1 MIEKV
6 RQLIG
11 DLLNSGE
18 AEAVLALAK
27 EHGNVQPYLY
37 KKNDGLDNLALW
49 PKYSMGP
56 ILQSIQAAN
65 PDMKLAVVARG
76 CDDRALV
83 ELAKRNQVNLGNVK
97 IIGLAC
103 TTAEAKECACAN
115 PYPRNIDVGEKVAG
129 IETTDELTKLN
140 GQDYDERLQFWK
152 DIFSKCIKCY
162 GCRNAC
168 PLCIC
173 EECVLEDD
181 AWVKAGEIPPPFPIF
196 HLIRAY
202 HLSDKCVECGECQK
216 SCPMDIP
223 LTSLYTMIRNEFKEL
238 FDYMPGADIDRKSPL
253 ATSLEEEPIR
263 EGTA

>member
-1 MIEKV
+1 MIDKV
-6 RQLIG
+6 RQIIS
-11 DLLNSGE
+11 DLLDKGE
-18 AEAVLALAK
+18 VDAVLALAN

-37 KKNDGLDNLALW
+37 KKGDILDNLALW

-56 ILQSIQAAN
+56 IVQSIQDTDPAL
-65 PDMKLAVVARG
+65 KLAVVARG

-83 ELAKRNQVNLGNVK
+83 ELAKRNQISLFNVR

-103 TTAEAKECACAN
+103 TEAEAKECACAH
-115 PYPRNIDVGEKVAG
+115 PYPRSIDVGAKIDG
-129 IETTDELTKLN
+129 IVSSDELTEISGK
-140 GQDYDERLQFWK
+140 DYEGRLHFWK
-152 DIFSKCIKCY
+152 DAFARCIKCY
-162 GCRNAC
+162 GCRNGC

-173 EECVLEDD
+173 EDCVLEDD

-202 HLSDKCVECGECQK
+202 HLSDKCVECGECQN

-223 LTSLYTMIRNEFKEL
+223 LTSLYSMIREEFSEL
-238 FDYMPGADIDRKSPL
+238 FDYMPGADEDRKSPL